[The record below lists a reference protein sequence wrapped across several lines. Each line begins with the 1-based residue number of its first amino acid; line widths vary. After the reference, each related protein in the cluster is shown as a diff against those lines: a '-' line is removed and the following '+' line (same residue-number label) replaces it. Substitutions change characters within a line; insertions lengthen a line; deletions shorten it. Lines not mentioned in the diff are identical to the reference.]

1 MTSDK
6 RLPELMAESTET
18 TTGRVVLTEQ
28 RPYFEDEVS
37 LVDLWVV
44 LIKRKVLI
52 GAVVV
57 ASLLSG
63 IVFFVLPRPN
73 PQQQYEF
80 STIIE
85 IGQKPDGDTAA
96 LVDSSE
102 TVLAKLQNAYIPLA
116 RKELNNREETERLS
130 APAVQVHMLGRTVVL
145 KTVGSSP
152 DSGPHLELLESVSQH
167 LLTDHRLLVEWY
179 LTRENIEL
187 ERARLRLEDLKNP
200 KIFEVAEKDLEN
212 QISRASSELEELG
225 DRESLINAK
234 IERIG
239 DQERL
244 VRAQLAELEKTIT
257 QGVENRVQAVS
268 QSNNPSKA
276 MTLFLIDSDLQRS
289 QTRFAL
295 LQERLEINLRT
306 QEDELSKSLE
316 DIFREQ
322 RQGQMSIEQFKR
334 QLEKIRFD
342 GARGQADQ
350 EQVVND
356 LEARLRGFRETRVV
370 LPPMQ
375 SLAPAVAVATITLVA
390 TLSIA
395 GFLGIA
401 LGIFAAFGAEFIANA
416 RKKMSENGLGQ
427 N

>member
-6 RLPELMAESTET
+6 RLPEQIAESTET
-18 TTGRVVLTEQ
+18 TIGKVVLTEQ
-28 RPYFEDEVS
+28 RPYFEEELS

-63 IVFFVLPRPN
+63 IVFFVFPRTN
-73 PQQQYEF
+73 PPQQYEF

-85 IGQKPDGDTAA
+85 IGQEPDGEPAA
-96 LVDSSE
+96 LVDFSE

-116 RKELNNREETERLS
+116 RKEFNNREETERLS

-167 LLTDHRLLVEWY
+167 LLADHRLLVESH

-187 ERARLRLEDLKNP
+187 ERERLRLEELKNP
-200 KIFEVAEKDLEN
+200 EFLAVEQNALEN
-212 QISRASSELEELG
+212 QISLASSKLEELG
-225 DRESLINAK
+225 DRESLINER
-234 IERIG
+234 IERIS

-244 VRAQLAELEKTIT
+244 VRAQIAELEKAIT
-257 QGVENRVQAVS
+257 QGVENRFQAVS

-276 MTLFLIDSDLQRS
+276 MTLLLIDSGLSDMQA
-289 QTRFAL
+289 RFAS
-295 LQERLEINLRT
+295 LQERLEIELRI
-306 QEDELSKSLE
+306 QEDELFKSLA
-316 DIFREQ
+316 DISRERQ
-322 RQGQMSIEQFKR
+322 QGQMSIEQFKH

-342 GARGQADQ
+342 WARGQADQ
-350 EQVVND
+350 EEVVND
-356 LEARLRGFRETRVV
+356 LEERLRGFRETRVI

-375 SLAPAVAVATITLVA
+375 SLAPPAAVATITLVA

-416 RKKMSENGLGQ
+416 R
-427 N
+427 